1 MGYPPQISLLTKT
14 MFNYYC
20 SLQLTARKMYY
31 TDSINDVIHETD
43 MDNVTSTRH
52 VLTRPHFN
60 NRNMHPFGIAQIS
73 RDELAF
79 TDLILE

>member
-1 MGYPPQISLLTKT
+1 
-14 MFNYYC
+14 
-20 SLQLTARKMYY
+20 MYY

-60 NRNMHPFGIAQIS
+60 NRNMQPFGITQIS
-73 RDELAF
+73 HDVLAF

>member
-1 MGYPPQISLLTKT
+1 
-14 MFNYYC
+14 MFKKLSTSDFTVHRKYF
-20 SLQLTARKMYY
+20 SLQLAARKMYY
-31 TDSINDVIHETD
+31 TDSYNDVIHETD
-43 MDNVTSTRH
+43 MDNVTNTRH